1 MGRIYYL
8 ATNSTRDQ
16 DVGLVPVGKCEGRPR
31 QSVKVFPVKRIG
43 ERQSKKY
50 SNNIADV
57 KKPKTGYPMRRFL
70 LQFFV
75 FVLHENSSSVDI
87 HDADTVTATGGDFG
101 CGFGRV
107 FGIRLEN
114 NFPYLKRDIQAQCNL
129 NLSRIS
135 ICQKLLNNGP
145 VRDSSESH
153 VFSRLGNF

>member
-1 MGRIYYL
+1 MARIYL

-31 QSVKVFPVKRIG
+31 QSVKVFPVEKNG
-43 ERQSKKY
+43 STLV
-50 SNNIADV
+50 DV
-57 KKPKTGYPMRRFL
+57 KKKTGCPMRFL

-135 ICQKLLNNGP
+135 ICQNC
-145 VRDSSESH
+145 
-153 VFSRLGNF
+153 